1 MTNKLLLKDFPSG
14 FPEDVQKIIKMIAFD
29 NMKGLNLLGSM
40 ALRSQLYA
48 GDYDLEQKI
57 HLKEHSDSEAL
68 NKLAKEFK
76 DMIQNLLNVNNLY
89 VGDIKA
95 GTVDEWKVIQDNAA
109 IRHDKVVNYNYV
121 SSMDKLDQLRRSNI
135 ISEEEYNESKALLKE
150 TPTPKEF
157 LQIQKNIKYNVVRW
171 KPQDVINGY
180 VTLRNNKRMTI
191 AEAFNT
197 PIIAKLDVVGFVS
210 NYRYTD
216 FSVIYH
222 FYNNDKELNPQ
233 PIDIENS
240 LKTNI
245 LLYCT
250 EDFYFKA
257 CKRMFALSKYKM
269 DKISMNQLFN
279 ILNDPQLGLV
289 YMVYGDIGTIL
300 WILEHEKHI
309 SYERLEFE
317 IDQFKN
323 KLSNIYK
330 MSDYL
335 KREPIIFKL
344 IDESKK
350 GRNKAKLMIE
360 LNKLAD
366 ELSDILNH
374 YCINEMKEKNLYPVD
389 AKKFFP

>member
-309 SYERLEFE
+309 PYERLEFE
-317 IDQFKN
+317 IDQFK
-323 KLSNIYK
+323 K
-330 MSDYL
+330 
-335 KREPIIFKL
+335 
-344 IDESKK
+344 
-350 GRNKAKLMIE
+350 
-360 LNKLAD
+360 
-366 ELSDILNH
+366 
-374 YCINEMKEKNLYPVD
+374 
-389 AKKFFP
+389 